1 MRNNLGKVMQCV
13 SHVNTRL
20 RYVLKSE
27 ETFGSQTKVVTLQ
40 VSQERYEYV
49 VNVSTEL
56 NALNGVFIK
65 KDTASGEDSVLKKD
79 KEYAVNET

>member
-1 MRNNLGKVMQCV
+1 MPNNLGQVMRCV

-27 ETFGSQTKVVTLQ
+27 EIFGSPIKVVTLE
-40 VSQERYEYV
+40 VSQKRYEYV

-56 NALNGVFIK
+56 NALNGVFIT
-65 KDTASGEDSVLKKD
+65 KDTASGEDWLPVKE
-79 KEYAVNET
+79 KEYARNET